1 MSHPADVVAASR
13 GILTSNLARER
24 RYRRAHGMV
33 LELRS
38 LREQLQEWPGEELNT
53 IRGALL
59 EILKSRGRRTTA
71 GNTSIPATDMAEA
84 SDARG
89 NNTAGEAR
97 WLHERHHGMGNAPGS
112 DLRSPTEIVLSDD
125 SPTSRRRR
133 RMHGAFFSRHGPIYK
148 QPCMGGILTW
158 LSVLLCSTWSSLVA

>member
-59 EILKSRGRRTTA
+59 EILEAVEEELQRGIPRFRRQRWRKPLTLGGTTLRGKRGGYMNVIMA
-71 GNTSIPATDMAEA
+71 WETLQEVTSA
-84 SDARG
+84 
-89 NNTAGEAR
+89 
-97 WLHERHHGMGNAPGS
+97 AP
-112 DLRSPTEIVLSDD
+112 LRS
-125 SPTSRRRR
+125 
-133 RMHGAFFSRHGPIYK
+133 F
-148 QPCMGGILTW
+148 
-158 LSVLLCSTWSSLVA
+158 